1 MPASTISDAIK
12 KRRIA
17 LVKKE
22 GIENEILSRA
32 ESSSQIQELAGALKE
47 GKTDSVKPILIEMVG
62 YAPQDY
68 VTRISIQD
76 VASGKMLYRVG
87 EAVTSLKPATK
98 ELGSNGKPTYLL
110 KVESAPAARV
120 DSSFN
125 VIWLGVE
132 SSGKSSLIERM
143 KQGEFVPASATI
155 GLNVTTFFSEGVKL
169 VNCDVS
175 GHKSFRS
182 IWDSLIVGSPDLM
195 VYVIDASDSSMLEEA
210 KNVLMNY
217 ALKADILSRIPVLI
231 VANKQDVE
239 GALNAEQLSSKLSLP
254 QLIQGREWKV
264 VATSTK
270 TGVGIPEIL
279 EWILQRIKTNKDVI
293 TQ

>member
-1 MPASTISDAIK
+1 
-12 KRRIA
+12 
-17 LVKKE
+17 
-22 GIENEILSRA
+22 
-32 ESSSQIQELAGALKE
+32 
-47 GKTDSVKPILIEMVG
+47 
-62 YAPQDY
+62 
-68 VTRISIQD
+68 
-76 VASGKMLYRVG
+76 
-87 EAVTSLKPATK
+87 
-98 ELGSNGKPTYLL
+98 
-110 KVESAPAARV
+110 
-120 DSSFN
+120 
-125 VIWLGVE
+125 
-132 SSGKSSLIERM
+132 
-143 KQGEFVPASATI
+143 
-155 GLNVTTFFSEGVKL
+155 
-169 VNCDVS
+169 
-175 GHKSFRS
+175 
-182 IWDSLIVGSPDLM
+182 M